1 MGAFKAALHL
11 LASHLALLED
21 AFSLG
26 AKVGSHIL
34 NTDLS
39 NWLKT
44 RSAVVNR
51 AVTYV
56 LCKEQCKT
64 LAKRNLY
71 YYSARRLK
79 KEKFVDEACI
89 VSK

>member
-1 MGAFKAALHL
+1 MGAFKAPLHL

-39 NWLKT
+39 NRLKT

-56 LCKEQCKT
+56 LCKECKT

-71 YYSARRLK
+71 YYSARHLK
-79 KEKFVDEACI
+79 KEKCVDEACI